1 MGGDPVGAQ
10 FTRVLT
16 AKAQSASRGL
26 TRRRPGT
33 YLVLRKRVQT
43 GASSPLGVDR
53 CLLLPGDCSHKVAGA
68 QTSPA
73 FPVKLQDSR
82 DSAPQHRVRADPLLR
97 SGGFSVPGYSRAAIA
112 PLGPHGSLTRGRCS
126 PRALLSYPSAA
137 SRRRRLLP
145 AAAASSARDREG
157 AGRRGAGRGRCRR

>member
-53 CLLLPGDCSHKVAGA
+53 CLLLPGDF
-68 QTSPA
+68 Q
-73 FPVKLQDSR
+73 
-82 DSAPQHRVRADPLLR
+82 PQ
-97 SGGFSVPGYSRAAIA
+97 
-112 PLGPHGSLTRGRCS
+112 
-126 PRALLSYPSAA
+126 
-137 SRRRRLLP
+137 
-145 AAAASSARDREG
+145 
-157 AGRRGAGRGRCRR
+157 GRGSSNLPSLPGEAPRQPRLGAPAPGPG